1 MQRELLRGVKHL
13 CTTQVEH
20 RLSCISLIAI
30 LHWQTGLRQ
39 ICKGLKNELCSITAF
54 DLHDCLMA
62 DEFVVAIAESLP
74 LTNVNEQSMKGD
86 KISDASVVSQGQALQ
101 TKTGKVTTLHLSG
114 NHITDAGVLS
124 LCQALQ
130 ALLCQVITLNLRV
143 SQIIDARAVSLCQTL
158 QAPSYQVTTLDLSGN
173 QITDAGVVSLRQA
186 SQTPSYQ
193 VNTLDLT
200 NFFRLGFFSLS
211 RLSETFHKRYF
222 CTNETNERRFQW
234 MFAWNKH
241 AKSRQEIN
249 QEV

>member
-1 MQRELLRGVKHL
+1 
-13 CTTQVEH
+13 
-20 RLSCISLIAI
+20 
-30 LHWQTGLRQ
+30 
-39 ICKGLKNELCSITAF
+39 
-54 DLHDCLMA
+54 MA
-62 DEFVVAIAESLP
+62 DKCVVAIAESLP

-130 ALLCQVITLNLRV
+130 APLCQVITLNLR
-143 SQIIDARAVSLCQTL
+143 S
-158 QAPSYQVTTLDLSGN
+158 N

-222 CTNETNERRFQW
+222 CTNETNERRFQ
-234 MFAWNKH
+234 
-241 AKSRQEIN
+241 
-249 QEV
+249 

>member
-1 MQRELLRGVKHL
+1 
-13 CTTQVEH
+13 
-20 RLSCISLIAI
+20 
-30 LHWQTGLRQ
+30 
-39 ICKGLKNELCSITAF
+39 
-54 DLHDCLMA
+54 MA
-62 DEFVVAIAESLP
+62 DECVVAIAESLP

-130 ALLCQVITLNLRV
+130 APLCQVITLNLR
-143 SQIIDARAVSLCQTL
+143 
-158 QAPSYQVTTLDLSGN
+158 GN

-222 CTNETNERRFQW
+222 CTNETNERRFQ
-234 MFAWNKH
+234 
-241 AKSRQEIN
+241 
-249 QEV
+249 